1 MKRLLGFL
9 SVGLTLLICVLVIQ
23 LLSAEPASAGVLHT
37 AEAKG
42 LVILTHG
49 SNWFFRDALWRYPAF
64 EDHAQSFAFV
74 KRLQLDELLE
84 QHPGLSLEPGRWL
97 TLQFELDREIQ
108 DALVFDL
115 SGTTTSYDGLRLA
128 REVTAPGGDRYRS
141 FNHISERSL
150 HIDQPPQGQY
160 SIAFYTDLGASFSLR
175 IGTARSPF
183 LTTDLL
189 SYAFLLVPDVD
200 PLSPGEVDA
209 VARFVQGGG
218 NLVVLSD
225 LIMGPSY
232 ISSSNFGALNTLL
245 APCDMQFT
253 GQLLTS
259 THQITANGQSITVLS
274 DIAFHE
280 ITQGITEVVSTGS
293 SLVLS
298 GAARGLVFDEQG
310 QPAVAVSSVGR
321 GQCLALGV
329 GIGFNSDFWL
339 RQNDPLADNVVRWA
353 LNRARYAIYLPA
365 ISKGWAGSGAGLYQG
380 RRE

>member
-1 MKRLLGFL
+1 MKPMKRLLVLL
-9 SVGLTLLICVLVIQ
+9 SVGLALFTCALAIQ
-23 LLSAEPASAGVLHT
+23 GVSAEAAAFAAPLRA

-64 EDHAQSFAFV
+64 EDHEQSFTFI
-74 KRLQLDELLE
+74 KRLPLDEVLE
-84 QHPGLSLEPGRWL
+84 EHTGLSIAHGWL
-97 TLQFELDREIQ
+97 TLQFELDRALE

-115 SGTTTSYDGLRLA
+115 SGSTADYGGLRLTMD
-128 REVTAPGGDRYRS
+128 VTAPGDVRYRS
-141 FNHISERSL
+141 WNHISERSL

-160 SIAFYTDLGASFSLR
+160 TVAFYTDLGADFSLR

-183 LTTDLL
+183 LTADLL

-200 PLSPGEVDA
+200 PLSPREVDS
-209 VARFVQGGG
+209 VERFLQGGG

-225 LIMGPSY
+225 LIMGPTYS
-232 ISSSNFGALNTLL
+232 SSSNFGALNTLL

-274 DIAFHE
+274 NIVPHE
-280 ITQGITEVVSTGS
+280 ITQGITQVVSTGS
-293 SLVLS
+293 TLALT
-298 GAARGLVFDEQG
+298 GTAQGLVFDAQAEA
-310 QPAVAVSSVGR
+310 AVAVSTVGR

-339 RQNDPLADNVVRWA
+339 RQNDPLADNTVRWA
-353 LNRARYAIYLPA
+353 QDRAPYVVYLPL
-365 ISKGWAGSGAGLYQG
+365 ISKV
-380 RRE
+380 R